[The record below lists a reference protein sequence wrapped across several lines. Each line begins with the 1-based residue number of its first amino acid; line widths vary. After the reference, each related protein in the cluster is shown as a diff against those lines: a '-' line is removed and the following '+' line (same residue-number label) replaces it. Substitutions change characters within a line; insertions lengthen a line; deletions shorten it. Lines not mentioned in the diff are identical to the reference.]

1 MGIQVTQNGQVLMG
15 LVLLTAVFNGCTQ
28 GYDQSS
34 MNNFNLISQYTEYF
48 HLDDNLLGVNTAMIN
63 AGSVLGGLFAGQ
75 LCDKWGRRA
84 GILASAI
91 LTFIAVAIQASATK
105 EAAFIVGRIL
115 LGVSITINGCAAPS
129 WVMEMAHP
137 KNRALLGG
145 LYMAIWYLAAIVV
158 AGISL
163 ATYTIPSTWA
173 WRGIAIGQVVPSLLA
188 VCILPFTPESPRWL
202 ISQERYEEALQLLA
216 VLHANG
222 DEHNTLVQAE
232 FKQICDVLGYEKQHK
247 KNWMTLIVPKS
258 NLRRFLIV
266 IVLNVA
272 AEVVGSNIV
281 SFYLGIVFDNA
292 GITSIR
298 KQVLANLVLMVLSL
312 FSAVGGSVAIEK
324 LGRKAMLFSSSVA
337 VSFFLALMAIL
348 SALYGDGSNESASW
362 AYVAIIFLF
371 LLSYSFAW
379 TPLTFV
385 YPIEILTYTQRAKG
399 LAVGQMACYA
409 FGFVNQYT
417 TPIAINNIGWRYY
430 AINAAWDAVICL
442 IIWYWFVET
451 KGLALE
457 EVDQIFEGVVHS
469 DGVFIGDGK
478 NVTVGKYIEGMEN
491 TASYAVSK
499 EAT

>member
-1 MGIQVTQNGQVLMG
+1 
-15 LVLLTAVFNGCTQ
+15 
-28 GYDQSS
+28 
-34 MNNFNLISQYTEYF
+34 
-48 HLDDNLLGVNTAMIN
+48 MIN

-84 GILASAI
+84 GILASAV

-145 LYMAIWYLAAIVV
+145 LYMAIWYLAAVVV

-173 WRGIAIGQVVPSLLA
+173 WRGIAIVRIRTYFDFLNMDPYGQVVPSLLA

-222 DEHNTLVQAE
+222 DQHNTLVQAE
-232 FKQICDVLGYEKQHK
+232 FKQICDVLSYEKQHK
-247 KNWMTLIVPKS
+247 KDWMTLIVPKS

-266 IVLNVA
+266 IVLYIGG
-272 AEVVGSNIV
+272 EVVGSNIV
-281 SFYLGIVFDNA
+281 SFYLGIVFENA

-298 KQVLANLVLMVLSL
+298 KQVVANLVLMVLNF

-324 LGRKAMLFSSSVA
+324 LGRKAMLLSASVA
-337 VSFFLALMAIL
+337 VTFFLVLMAIL

-385 YPIEILTYTQRAKG
+385 YPIEVLTYTQRAKG

-430 AINAAWDAVICL
+430 AINAAWDAVICI

-478 NVTVGKYIEGMEN
+478 NVNVGKDIEGVEN
-491 TASYAVSK
+491 TASCP
-499 EAT
+499 ERRCRDF